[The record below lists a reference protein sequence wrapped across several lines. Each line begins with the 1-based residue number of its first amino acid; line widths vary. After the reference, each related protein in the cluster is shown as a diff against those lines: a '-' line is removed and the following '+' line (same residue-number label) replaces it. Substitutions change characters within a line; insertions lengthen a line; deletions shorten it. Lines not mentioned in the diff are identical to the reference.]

1 MSTRWSQQNTDKTK
15 PLCFEGLQRSEE
27 NRESEGKQLPRLVL
41 LVIFKVMTSVVHLI
55 GQILEGE
62 KKTNKQAAS
71 LCLLP
76 SPLPGRGRLRS
87 QQQPE
92 VVLHPQQRHQHSGA
106 AASGSGSQGL
116 TSPEQVGPE
125 GLPLVFSEAFWAS
138 YRLRLQQR
146 AQHKSGPCQHQGG
159 FSSWTAARSWLSSG
173 QCGSSRVQL
182 TGKQNDREVLRAGSG
197 VSGVPHGARAV
208 PAPYFPDSCS

>member
-1 MSTRWSQQNTDKTK
+1 MFNCTVSTHWSQQNTDKTK

-27 NRESEGKQLPRLVL
+27 NRESEGKQLPRLIL

-55 GQILEGE
+55 GKYLRE
-62 KKTNKQAAS
+62 KKTKTSSFPLPAAF
-71 LCLLP
+71 
-76 SPLPGRGRLRS
+76 SPPGRGRLHS
-87 QQQPE
+87 QQQPG
-92 VVLHPQQRHQHSGA
+92 VVLHPQQCRQHSRA
-106 AASGSGSQGL
+106 APSGSGSQGL
-116 TSPEQVGPE
+116 TSPEQVSPE
-125 GLPLVFSEAFWAS
+125 GLPLAFSEAFWAS

-182 TGKQNDREVLRAGSG
+182 TGEQNDSEVL
-197 VSGVPHGARAV
+197 
-208 PAPYFPDSCS
+208 